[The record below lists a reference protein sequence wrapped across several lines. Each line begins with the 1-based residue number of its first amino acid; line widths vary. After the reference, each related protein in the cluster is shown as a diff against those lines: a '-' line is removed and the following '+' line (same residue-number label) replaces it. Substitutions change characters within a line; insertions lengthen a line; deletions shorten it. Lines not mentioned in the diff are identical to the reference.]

1 MEFGSTITR
10 FSAALQI
17 VVSNKYLLKRGII
30 MLSFIKNNI
39 LKVILSFILVTL
51 FFVNIEKQYL
61 WIAFVIW
68 LIIIFSPNTRL
79 SNQNKK

>member
-1 MEFGSTITR
+1 
-10 FSAALQI
+10 
-17 VVSNKYLLKRGII
+17 

-68 LIIIFSPNTRL
+68 LIIIFSPNTKL
-79 SNQNKK
+79 SDQNKYF

>member
-1 MEFGSTITR
+1 MGFGSTITR